1 MTKLLEKAFNK
12 ASKLTEPE
20 QNNIAKWLLEEMESE
35 KEWGK
40 RFADS
45 SDVLENLA
53 DEAIDFHKKGNT
65 KQMDLD
71 RL

>member
-1 MTKLLEKAFNK
+1 MTKLLEKAFK
-12 ASKLTEPE
+12 QASKLSEPD

-35 KEWGK
+35 QEWEK
-40 RFADS
+40 RFVDS
-45 SDVLENLA
+45 QDLLENLA

-65 KQMDLD
+65 KQMDID